1 MSNGPGQLHK
11 ELNNGDSLFQKI
23 GEEMNWEMME
33 RPAQTKEAHAVI
45 TM

>member
-1 MSNGPGQLHK
+1 LHK
-11 ELNNGDSLFQKI
+11 ELNSGDSLFQKI

-33 RPAQTKEAHAVI
+33 LPTHTKEAHAVI